1 MAEYIERERLR
12 ESLKSHY
19 HPTDQ
24 EYESD
29 RKWAVGYNAGLDR
42 ALHSLHYAP
51 AADVAPVV
59 HGEWIT
65 LDECANEGVYCSVCH
80 KKVYKADYA
89 WCVKKNKVRSN
100 YCPNCG
106 ANMKDGEG

>member
-19 HPTDQ
+19 HPTDK

-29 RKWAVGYNAGLDR
+29 RQWAVGYNAGLDR

-51 AADVAPVV
+51 AEEVAPVV
-59 HGEWIT
+59 HGRWMIAVCKRRRVAPVADDMICSACKQATER
-65 LDECANEGVYCSVCH
+65 LDGISFL
-80 KKVYKADYA
+80 
-89 WCVKKNKVRSN
+89 

-106 ANMKDGEG
+106 ARMDGGL